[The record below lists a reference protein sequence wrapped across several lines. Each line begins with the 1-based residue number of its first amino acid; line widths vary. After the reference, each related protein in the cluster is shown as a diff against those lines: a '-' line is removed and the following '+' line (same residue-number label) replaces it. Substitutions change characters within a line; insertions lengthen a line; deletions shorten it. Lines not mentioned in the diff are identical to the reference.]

1 MHTQQCS
8 QSSGEVECDYLLAEC
23 LIHLREEGE
32 LPQSHAAEG
41 EVQGHLS
48 HSFIYRDE
56 VVPQQPELIEE
67 NGWVV
72 LHVGHVKGHVLCNL
86 HSITV
91 RSVCLMQH
99 HSSRTLQTTFSILQ

>member
-1 MHTQQCS
+1 M
-8 QSSGEVECDYLLAEC
+8 AEG

-41 EVQGHLS
+41 EVQRDLS
-48 HSFIYRDE
+48 HSLIHGDE
-56 VVPQQPELIEE
+56 VVPQQPELVEE
-67 NGWVV
+67 DGWVV
-72 LHVGHVKGHVLCNL
+72 FHVGHVKGHVLCNL

-99 HSSRTLQTTFSILQ
+99 HSSTTLQTAFSMLQWRLAVI